1 MFRLAK
7 FLALIALL
15 VGYGMIVQ
23 KYQYS
28 VDQKRI
34 ERLFLEQWVHQNEKR
49 NSRILL
55 KYKRLCTGN
64 YLAEKQ
70 AKEPGYNKFQCAK
83 EHASP
88 ELEYL
93 LREATFLLEYD
104 RLGMYKQFLE
114 DAQTRIKKD
123 AM

>member
-34 ERLFLEQWVHQNEKR
+34 ERLFLEQWVHQNEKQ

-55 KYKRLCTGN
+55 II
-64 YLAEKQ
+64 
-70 AKEPGYNKFQCAK
+70 
-83 EHASP
+83 
-88 ELEYL
+88 
-93 LREATFLLEYD
+93 
-104 RLGMYKQFLE
+104 
-114 DAQTRIKKD
+114 TR
-123 AM
+123 A